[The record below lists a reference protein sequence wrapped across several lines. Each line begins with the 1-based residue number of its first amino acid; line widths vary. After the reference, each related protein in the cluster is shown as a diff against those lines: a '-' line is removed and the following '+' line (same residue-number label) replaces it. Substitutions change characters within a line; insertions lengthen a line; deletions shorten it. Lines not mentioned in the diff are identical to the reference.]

1 MILLK
6 DGDGGT
12 VEAFKFAG
20 GFFVMVSCTVF
31 ANLLM
36 KQGASVPAA
45 QRVLFGVMGLRTF
58 FGFCVFAMA
67 GMIYSWV
74 LRWMPLNVAQSF
86 TSIQFVAVIL
96 ASLVILSEPITVGRW
111 IGIALIG
118 AGIAVVSFDLQR

>member
-1 MILLK
+1 
-6 DGDGGT
+6 
-12 VEAFKFAG
+12 
-20 GFFVMVSCTVF
+20 
-31 ANLLM
+31 
-36 KQGASVPAA
+36 
-45 QRVLFGVMGLRTF
+45 
-58 FGFCVFAMA
+58 MA

-96 ASLVILSEPITVGRW
+96 ASSVILEPITVGRW